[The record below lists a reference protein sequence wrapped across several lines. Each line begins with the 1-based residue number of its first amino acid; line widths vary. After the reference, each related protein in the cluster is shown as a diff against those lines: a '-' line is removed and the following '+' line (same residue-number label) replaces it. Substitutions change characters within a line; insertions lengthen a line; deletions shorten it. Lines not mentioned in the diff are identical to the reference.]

1 MDEVCSDELSLN
13 DLDEVNGGLLPLLA
27 AAAAEV
33 GMGMLEGA
41 VAAAVVVGG
50 IKIYEAVT
58 GNTVKLPV

>member
-33 GMGMLEGA
+33 GMGMLEAA
-41 VAAAVVVGG
+41 VAVGVVVGG

-58 GNTVKLPV
+58 GNTVKFPV